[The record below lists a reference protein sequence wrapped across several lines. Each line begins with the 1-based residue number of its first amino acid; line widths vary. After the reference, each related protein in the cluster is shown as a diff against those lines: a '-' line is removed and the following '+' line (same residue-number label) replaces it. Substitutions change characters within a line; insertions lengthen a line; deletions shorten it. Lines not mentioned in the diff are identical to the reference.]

1 MKSILSLFL
10 ILSLIHCKTDSN
22 ETLADRLITAQD
34 PLQNPVNIKSNI
46 NDLKRIAAPADFT
59 IQKVSKSSYAYYLQ
73 TLPLKPKGSTI
84 KYYDGRT
91 KSYFTD
97 YIAVIDLPIGSKDL
111 HQCADAVMR
120 LRADYLWSTKQ
131 YDKIHFNFTN
141 GMRVD
146 YSNWI
151 QGKRIK
157 VSGNNTE
164 WYQAKEPSNTQ
175 EDYWQ
180 YLEQIWMYAGT
191 LSLSKELMSRPIND
205 IEIGDVFI
213 QGGSP
218 GHAISIVNIAI
229 HNTTGEQL
237 ILLAQSY
244 MPAQEMHILTNPS
257 HPDLSPWYSIRDLH
271 QLHTPEWTFSATDL
285 MYFEN

>member
-1 MKSILSLFL
+1 MKSIAFIFL
-10 ILSLIHCKTDSN
+10 LIAQMGCKADPVDRPTMRTISTNDTIPIANVILQHQDQIKY
-22 ETLADRLITAQD
+22 ITA
-34 PLQNPVNIKSNI
+34 PKGF
-46 NDLKRIAAPADFT
+46 K
-59 IQKVSKSSYAYYLQ
+59 IQEVSKDSYAYYLQ
-73 TLPLKPKGSTI
+73 SLPLKSKGSII

-91 KSYFTD
+91 KSHFSEYV
-97 YIAVIDLPIGSKDL
+97 AVIDLPIGTRDL

-120 LRADYLWSTKQ
+120 LRADFLWHTEQ

-146 YSNWI
+146 YNNWMKG
-151 QGKRIK
+151 QRIK
-157 VSGNNTE
+157 VVGNNTT
-164 WYQAKEPSNTQ
+164 WYQAKEPSNTP
-175 EDYWQ
+175 EDYWN

-191 LSLSKELMSRPIND
+191 LSLSKELTAREIKD
-205 IEIGDVFI
+205 IQIGDVFI

-218 GHAISIVNIAI
+218 GHAISIVNMAI

-244 MPAQEMHILTNPS
+244 MPAQETHILTNPYNS
-257 HPDLSPWYSIRDLH
+257 QLSPWYSVKDLD
-271 QLHTPEWTFSATDL
+271 QLRTPEWTFNASDL